1 MTHPDSPAQPRRHF
15 LLRLGGTCSAFL
27 ATPFLPNF
35 PRNADAANARANPAV
50 HPRQDWYEQAFYL
63 LHLDHHTTDRFAVGA
78 GADPTETDRLLAL
91 SKPDAIQIHAKGNPG
106 WTTYPTKLGYTPP
119 KIARDVLTVWRDIA
133 RRRGYA
139 WSIYYNLGRD
149 GEIMNRRPEWNRV
162 GPDGKPRDKML
173 CYHSGVAENYLFPM
187 IDEIMDRYDP
197 DAWWFDGSCF
207 TVYTCYC
214 GKCRER
220 FRRETSL
227 PLPKKPT
234 DPGWDEFKEMHRQI
248 YRECVNALC
257 ARIRQRKPQCHVAV
271 NWAYSLHM
279 PETPPPG
286 IHHLTGDTGDD
297 VDYLSMEAH
306 WYDAQ
311 PRPFD
316 LMTTGFYSTGDPK
329 VPAQLKPREQLE
341 QEMAIIIANGGRFHA
356 WDNPTAESGLIPERQ
371 EHLGKV
377 VAPFLRARQRWCL
390 STKRMPAVSLLVTS
404 THHYAATRNSP
415 ACFPSG
421 ARGSPALR
429 GATEALQRAHLDY
442 ELISRDR
449 LLRQEIQTPFLLVED
464 LVAVQAD
471 EIEALWRFVE
481 HGGTVLLTGR
491 SITHPGLADLCGL
504 RFLADSAPS
513 TSWRWRLADKIV
525 QGNQPLYHARLIEG
539 QGMEVLG
546 GKVEIDGDV
555 LPMITRRRVAKGAVM
570 ATLVSAFS
578 LPAKTS
584 QPEPD
589 LAPLRS
595 FLLGLLVPEARRP
608 LHTDAPASVEMVLRR
623 SKSELILHLVNR
635 AEGKRQRF
643 PNSHLAW
650 RITDIPAVPTTRVT
664 LLLERRPRM
673 ITLQPQAKPLNDWT
687 FQDGKLELKLPAF
700 AIHQMVV
707 IQSP

>member
-1 MTHPDSPAQPRRHF
+1 MSPDFPAQPRRHF
-15 LLRLGGTCSAFL
+15 LLRLGGACSAFL
-27 ATPFLPNF
+27 ASPFLPNF
-35 PRNADAANARANPAV
+35 PRNADAANASANSTV
-50 HPRQDWYEQAFYL
+50 QPRQDWYEQALYL

-78 GADPTETDRLLAL
+78 GADPTETDRLLAF
-91 SKPDAIQIHAKGNPG
+91 SKPDVIQIHAKGNPG
-106 WTTYPTKLGYTPP
+106 WTTYPAKLGHTPP
-119 KIARDVLTVWRDIA
+119 KLVRDVLAVWRDIA

-173 CYHSGVAENYLFPM
+173 CYHSSVAENYLFPM
-187 IDEIMDRYDP
+187 IDEIMDRYAP

-220 FRRETSL
+220 FRRGTSL

-257 ARIRQRKPQCHVAV
+257 ARVRQHKPQCQVAV
-271 NWAYSLHM
+271 NWAYGLHM

-316 LMTTGFYSTGDPK
+316 LMTTVFFHTGDPK
-329 VPAQLKPREQLE
+329 AAAQLKPREQME

-356 WDNPTAESGLIPERQ
+356 WDNPTPESGLIPERQ
-371 EHLGKV
+371 EYLGKI
-377 VAPFLRARQRWCL
+377 VAPFLRTRQRWCL
-390 STKRMPAVSLLVTS
+390 GTKRVPTVSLLFTS
-404 THHYAATRNSP
+404 THHYAAMRNSP
-415 ACFPSG
+415 ACFPSA
-421 ARGSPALR
+421 ARVSPALR
-429 GATEALQRAHLDY
+429 GATETLQRAHLDY

-449 LLRQEIQTPFLLVED
+449 LLRQEIQTPFLLIED

-471 EIEALWRFVE
+471 EVQALRRFVE
-481 HGGTVLLTGR
+481 GGGTLLLTGR
-491 SITHPGLADLCGL
+491 SITHAGLAQLCGL
-504 RFLADSAPS
+504 RPGTKLAPS
-513 TSWRWRLADKIV
+513 SNWRWTLAGV
-525 QGNQPLYHARLIEG
+525 TVRGNSPLYPASVIEG
-539 QGMEVLG
+539 QEVETLG
-546 GKVEIDGDV
+546 ECSENNGNKV
-555 LPMITRRRVAKGAVM
+555 PMITRRRVNKGTVLA
-570 ATLVSAFS
+570 ALVPAFS
-578 LPAKTS
+578 LPANRTQS
-584 QPEPD
+584 GAD
-589 LAPLRS
+589 LTLLRT
-595 FLLGLLVPEARRP
+595 FLLSKLVPEARRF
-608 LHTDAPASVEMVLRR
+608 LQADAPASAETVLRR
-623 SKSELILHLVNR
+623 SASEFILHLVNR
-635 AEGKRQRF
+635 AEGRRQRF

-650 RITDIPAVPTTRVT
+650 RITDIPAVPATRVT
-664 LLLERRPRM
+664 LRLARWPRM
-673 ITLQPQAKPLNDWT
+673 ITLQPQAKPLTDWT
-687 FQDGKLELKLPAF
+687 FQDGKLELKTPAF